1 METQQPQQQPINP
14 ELPKYKLIFLGDQG
28 VGKSCILNRFMNDTF
43 SEEYQATI
51 GLDFQS
57 KNVQIDNQDIHLLLY
72 DTAGQEKF
80 RSLIP
85 MYTRDANIILLVYD
99 VTSKE
104 SFNNLSIWLNDLN
117 NIKKEEV
124 IFAVVGNKT
133 DLDDRKEVNSD
144 EGENFA
150 KEHDFIFAEIS
161 AKTGDGF
168 SELFYKNLFEK
179 IRTKFRPGGQQP
191 NSEVKDFKFNIEQ
204 RINLA
209 KEAELLERK
218 IKKTDINKDN
228 EILTSYPNIPD
239 INSSKPT
246 KPFLDNKLFYNYNLS
261 LNEIKKESKSKDYLT
276 NSLNNKENIITNKK

>member
-1 METQQPQQQPINP
+1 MEVPQQISP
-14 ELPKYKLIFLGDQG
+14 EIPKYKLIFLGDQS

-43 SEEYQATI
+43 TEEYQATI

-80 RSLIP
+80 RALIP

-99 VTSKE
+99 VTSKD
-104 SFNNLSIWLNDLN
+104 SFLHLSDWYKDLTN
-117 NIKKEEV
+117 VKKEEV

-133 DLDDRKEVNSD
+133 DLDDRREVNSN
-144 EGENFA
+144 EGENYA
-150 KEHDFIFAEIS
+150 KEHDFIFAEVS

-179 IRTKFRPGGQQP
+179 IRTKFIPGGQQP

-204 RINLA
+204 EA
-209 KEAELLERK
+209 KK
-218 IKKTDINKDN
+218 N
-228 EILTSYPNIPD
+228 E
-239 INSSKPT
+239 
-246 KPFLDNKLFYNYNLS
+246 
-261 LNEIKKESKSKDYLT
+261 
-276 NSLNNKENIITNKK
+276 NKKGCCQF